1 MKITD
6 IKEKHSKS
14 IYTINEFNER
24 VRILTDVEV
33 NRKVI
38 SAKFSI
44 RILNFII
51 DITILILSLSVI
63 SKILDDL
70 FLLKSAKLYLQLSSP
85 IILIL
90 YYTFT
95 EYKFQ
100 QTLGKFLT
108 NTYVINEYADKIT
121 LYQAFIRNL
130 NKPAIFI
137 SRFFFISYFE
147 GKSTDQ
153 LPHDIQSNTWC
164 VTGDEYNYLLSK
176 LNDNIA

>member
-6 IKEKHSKS
+6 IKETHSKYV
-14 IYTINEFNER
+14 YTINEFNER
-24 VRILTDVEV
+24 VRILTDVEI

-38 SAKFSI
+38 SARFSI

-51 DITILILSLSVI
+51 DVAFIILLLSVI

-70 FLLKSAKLYLQLSSP
+70 FLLKSAKLYLQLLSP
-85 IILIL
+85 IILIS

-130 NKPAIFI
+130 NKSTIFI
-137 SRFFFISYFE
+137 TNPFFISYFD
-147 GKSTDQ
+147 GKSTEQ
-153 LPHDIQSNTWC
+153 IPHDIQSNTWC
-164 VTGDEYNYLLSK
+164 ITGDEYNYLLSK
-176 LNDNIA
+176 LNNNIV